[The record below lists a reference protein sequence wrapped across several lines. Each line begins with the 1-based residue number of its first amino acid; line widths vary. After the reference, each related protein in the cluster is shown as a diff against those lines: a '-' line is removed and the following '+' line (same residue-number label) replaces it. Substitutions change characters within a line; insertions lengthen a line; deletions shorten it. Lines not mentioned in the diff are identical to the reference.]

1 MNEEIT
7 VVGNKASE
15 SYKTQW
21 ALFLV
26 PFRNINPTNIS
37 FVTAYVLDA
46 LSPELQAKT
55 SESLQEQINIMQA
68 RGVEQTFKPNDIYFD
83 PK

>member
-1 MNEEIT
+1 M
-7 VVGNKASE
+7 
-15 SYKTQW
+15 
-21 ALFLV
+21 
-26 PFRNINPTNIS
+26 
-37 FVTAYVLDA
+37 TAYVLDA

-83 PK
+83 PKMTWSMSGVPKRLDL

>member
-1 MNEEIT
+1 M
-7 VVGNKASE
+7 
-15 SYKTQW
+15 
-21 ALFLV
+21 
-26 PFRNINPTNIS
+26 
-37 FVTAYVLDA
+37 TAYVLDA

>member
-1 MNEEIT
+1 M
-7 VVGNKASE
+7 KRSR
-15 SYKTQW
+15 
-21 ALFLV
+21 LLV
-26 PFRNINPTNIS
+26 TKHRNLIKHNGLSFSTLLGNINPTNIS

>member
-1 MNEEIT
+1 M
-7 VVGNKASE
+7 GS
-15 SYKTQW
+15 
-21 ALFLV
+21 LFSTLLG
-26 PFRNINPTNIS
+26 NINPTNIS

-83 PK
+83 PKMTWSMSGVPKRLDL